1 MDNSRRNIIIIG
13 AILLVGC
20 ICVSA
25 VGIGVLGYFF
35 PVNRV
40 LTNFA
45 SSEPVAM
52 ATEDPTLL
60 PTITQDI
67 PSSPTPIPTS
77 TTAAQDTEVQSTEPA
92 TEAPTP
98 EPIPPEIAEQMDEI
112 QAQVIEIRGLPPA
125 GDVTRVLLPRDQL
138 RQKIESDFFE
148 DYTPEEA
155 ADDSIAL
162 FALGLLEPGFDMLTF
177 YQDLFSEQTA
187 GFYDDENKEMDVILG
202 TDFGGQERLIYSHEY
217 THALQDHNFDIEE
230 GLKYSDKYC
239 ENDSERCAAI
249 QALLEGDASKLEIDW
264 LLTYATQQDI
274 IEIQEALAEYEGPV
288 LDSAPDF
295 MKEDFL
301 FPYIQGQNFIE
312 YLHNQGGWE
321 AVNNAYTVV
330 PVSTEQILHP
340 ERYPADLP
348 EDVEI
353 PDLTPILGEG
363 WREIDRG
370 VMGEWYTYLI
380 LAHGL
385 NSEARL
391 NPTESQAAS
400 DGWGGDEYIVYY
412 DDQNGAI
419 VLVMH
424 TSWETANDATQFY
437 NAFQKYSTARFGAP
451 VNLQVDR
458 IGWSHD
464 DGYTELST
472 QNLLTTWILAPDEE
486 MAEQIWST
494 IYSQ

>member
-1 MDNSRRNIIIIG
+1 MNNSRRNIIIIV
-13 AILLVGC
+13 AILLIGC

-25 VGIGVLGYFF
+25 VGLGVLGYFF
-35 PVNRV
+35 PINRV
-40 LTNFA
+40 LTRIA
-45 SSEPVAM
+45 PSEPVAI
-52 ATEDPTLL
+52 ATEVPTQV
-60 PTITQDI
+60 PPVTQEQ

-77 TTAAQDTEVQSTEPA
+77 TPVAQETVDQATVPA

-112 QAQVIEIRGLPPA
+112 QAQVMEIRGLQPA

-138 RQKIESDFFE
+138 RQKVENDFLE
-148 DYTPEEA
+148 DYSPEEA
-155 ADDSIAL
+155 ADDSLAL
-162 FALGLLEPGFDMLTF
+162 SALGLLDPGFDMLAF

-202 TDFGGQERLIYSHEY
+202 IDFGGQERLIYSHEY
-217 THALQDHNFDIEE
+217 THALQDQNFDIEE
-230 GLKYSDKYC
+230 GLNYSEEYC
-239 ENDSERCAAI
+239 EDDSERCAAI

-274 IEIQEALAEYEGPV
+274 IDIQEALAEYEGPV
-288 LDSAPDF
+288 LDSSPDF

-301 FPYIQGQNFIE
+301 FPYLQGQSFVE

-321 AVNNAYTVV
+321 AVNNAYRIL

-340 ERYPADLP
+340 ERYPSDLP
-348 EDVEI
+348 EDIEI

-370 VMGEWYTYLI
+370 VMGEWYTFLI

-391 NPTESQAAS
+391 NEIESQAAS
-400 DGWGGDEYIVYY
+400 DGWGGDEYLVYY
-412 DDQNGAI
+412 DEQNGAT

-424 TSWETANDATQFY
+424 TSWESVNDATQFY
-437 NAFQKYSTARFGAP
+437 NAFQKHSTARFGAP

-458 IGWSHD
+458 IGWSHEG
-464 DGYTELST
+464 GYTELST
-472 QNLLTTWILAPDEE
+472 QNLFTTWILAPNEE
-486 MAEQIWST
+486 LTQQIWST
-494 IYSQ
+494 IYSP